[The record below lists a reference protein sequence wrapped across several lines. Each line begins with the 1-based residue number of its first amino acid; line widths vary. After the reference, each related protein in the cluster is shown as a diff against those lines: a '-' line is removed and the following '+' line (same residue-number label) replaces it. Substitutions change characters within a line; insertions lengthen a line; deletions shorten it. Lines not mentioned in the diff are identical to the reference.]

1 MANSFGI
8 FWIPWIV
15 LGFFGTGN
23 ILEKI
28 QFFRLVLEL
37 FLNSIFLQS
46 IFYVT
51 TFPLASCL
59 DLLFVI
65 KYYFNSVWGNLYN
78 RPSIQLTVSP
88 NRSWMPFSKL
98 SYVLDALWP
107 IDHDLLPLQII
118 FLYFRMKMALKQGL
132 CHLWSCC
139 KCLAF
144 AIKS

>member
-8 FWIPWIV
+8 SWIPWIV

-51 TFPLASCL
+51 KFPLASCL

-139 KCLAF
+139 NCLEF